1 MVILCIG
8 SIKNKALA
16 MLIADYRKR
25 ISTYTKLDL
34 IEVKDVSNALSTRQS
49 ECKKIIDLEGER
61 AITHINQKDYVILLD
76 VLGESTST
84 QALNE
89 LVKHVNTYERV
100 NIVFVIGGSLGVSE
114 QLRKRANKRIK
125 FSDMTFTHQMCR
137 LIILEQI
144 YRCYMIQ
151 NNTPYHK

>member
-1 MVILCIG
+1 MVLLCIG

-16 MLIADYRKR
+16 MLIEDYRKR

-84 QALNE
+84 HALNE

-125 FSDMTFTHQMCR
+125 LSDMTFTHQMCR